1 MNRLENALQIQSQRL
16 LLNVFHIEHNL
27 LLWLEIV
34 AAVDLCPAGQAGFYN
49 QAVVKTVNIGFK
61 FIIKTFPFRSRTNK
75 AHVAFQDIPKLRQL
89 VQSGLPKNPPQMG
102 AARIILICP
111 LRPVFFCVKP
121 HGSEFHNCKWLSID
135 EIGEKLDALLN
146 DPKQFG
152 KIAQLASSILG
163 DGGGQQ
169 APPSAPEPELD
180 VDMGQLRRMMSA
192 LRGGGHDSANRHL
205 LEAMKPYLA
214 EKRRRK
220 IDRAMKLA
228 RLASLAEL
236 AAEDLEGDDHV

>member
-1 MNRLENALQIQSQRL
+1 M
-16 LLNVFHIEHNL
+16 
-27 LLWLEIV
+27 
-34 AAVDLCPAGQAGFYN
+34 
-49 QAVVKTVNIGFK
+49 
-61 FIIKTFPFRSRTNK
+61 
-75 AHVAFQDIPKLRQL
+75 
-89 VQSGLPKNPPQMG
+89 
-102 AARIILICP
+102 
-111 LRPVFFCVKP
+111 
-121 HGSEFHNCKWLSID
+121 D

-205 LEAMKPYLA
+205 REAMKPYLA

-220 IDRAMKLA
+220 SDRAMKLA

>member
-1 MNRLENALQIQSQRL
+1 M
-16 LLNVFHIEHNL
+16 
-27 LLWLEIV
+27 
-34 AAVDLCPAGQAGFYN
+34 
-49 QAVVKTVNIGFK
+49 
-61 FIIKTFPFRSRTNK
+61 
-75 AHVAFQDIPKLRQL
+75 
-89 VQSGLPKNPPQMG
+89 
-102 AARIILICP
+102 
-111 LRPVFFCVKP
+111 
-121 HGSEFHNCKWLSID
+121 D

-163 DGGGQQ
+163 
-169 APPSAPEPELD
+169 
-180 VDMGQLRRMMSA
+180 
-192 LRGGGHDSANRHL
+192 GGGHDSANRHL

>member
-1 MNRLENALQIQSQRL
+1 M
-16 LLNVFHIEHNL
+16 
-27 LLWLEIV
+27 
-34 AAVDLCPAGQAGFYN
+34 
-49 QAVVKTVNIGFK
+49 
-61 FIIKTFPFRSRTNK
+61 
-75 AHVAFQDIPKLRQL
+75 
-89 VQSGLPKNPPQMG
+89 
-102 AARIILICP
+102 
-111 LRPVFFCVKP
+111 
-121 HGSEFHNCKWLSID
+121 D

-163 DGGGQQ
+163 DGGACLPPPSPRIEDMGDGGGKQ

>member
-1 MNRLENALQIQSQRL
+1 M
-16 LLNVFHIEHNL
+16 
-27 LLWLEIV
+27 
-34 AAVDLCPAGQAGFYN
+34 
-49 QAVVKTVNIGFK
+49 
-61 FIIKTFPFRSRTNK
+61 
-75 AHVAFQDIPKLRQL
+75 
-89 VQSGLPKNPPQMG
+89 
-102 AARIILICP
+102 
-111 LRPVFFCVKP
+111 
-121 HGSEFHNCKWLSID
+121 D

-163 DGGGQQ
+163 DGGGKQ
-169 APPSAPEPELD
+169 APPSAPEPE
-180 VDMGQLRRMMSA
+180 

>member
-1 MNRLENALQIQSQRL
+1 M
-16 LLNVFHIEHNL
+16 
-27 LLWLEIV
+27 
-34 AAVDLCPAGQAGFYN
+34 
-49 QAVVKTVNIGFK
+49 
-61 FIIKTFPFRSRTNK
+61 
-75 AHVAFQDIPKLRQL
+75 
-89 VQSGLPKNPPQMG
+89 
-102 AARIILICP
+102 
-111 LRPVFFCVKP
+111 
-121 HGSEFHNCKWLSID
+121 D

-163 DGGGQQ
+163 EGGGKQ
-169 APPSAPEPELD
+169 APPSAPELD
-180 VDMGQLRRMMSA
+180 VDRGQLRRMMSA

>member
-1 MNRLENALQIQSQRL
+1 M
-16 LLNVFHIEHNL
+16 
-27 LLWLEIV
+27 
-34 AAVDLCPAGQAGFYN
+34 
-49 QAVVKTVNIGFK
+49 
-61 FIIKTFPFRSRTNK
+61 
-75 AHVAFQDIPKLRQL
+75 
-89 VQSGLPKNPPQMG
+89 
-102 AARIILICP
+102 
-111 LRPVFFCVKP
+111 
-121 HGSEFHNCKWLSID
+121 D

-163 DGGGQQ
+163 DGGDKS
-169 APPSAPEPELD
+169 APPSAPEPDLD
-180 VDMGQLRRMMSA
+180 LDMGQLRRMLSA
-192 LRGGGHDSANRHL
+192 VRGSGRDSASRHL

-236 AAEDLEGDDHV
+236 AAGEMGEDDDV

>member
-1 MNRLENALQIQSQRL
+1 M
-16 LLNVFHIEHNL
+16 
-27 LLWLEIV
+27 
-34 AAVDLCPAGQAGFYN
+34 
-49 QAVVKTVNIGFK
+49 
-61 FIIKTFPFRSRTNK
+61 
-75 AHVAFQDIPKLRQL
+75 
-89 VQSGLPKNPPQMG
+89 
-102 AARIILICP
+102 
-111 LRPVFFCVKP
+111 
-121 HGSEFHNCKWLSID
+121 D

-163 DGGGQQ
+163 DGGDKS

-180 VDMGQLRRMMSA
+180 LDMGQLRRMMSA

-236 AAEDLEGDDHV
+236 AAEDLEGDDHVYSLSGQQRPGRARAGRGLGCAIWRNGDDSPARRWRNGGKRRNAIAV

>member
-1 MNRLENALQIQSQRL
+1 M
-16 LLNVFHIEHNL
+16 
-27 LLWLEIV
+27 
-34 AAVDLCPAGQAGFYN
+34 
-49 QAVVKTVNIGFK
+49 
-61 FIIKTFPFRSRTNK
+61 
-75 AHVAFQDIPKLRQL
+75 
-89 VQSGLPKNPPQMG
+89 
-102 AARIILICP
+102 
-111 LRPVFFCVKP
+111 
-121 HGSEFHNCKWLSID
+121 D

-146 DPKQFG
+146 DPKLFG
-152 KIAQLASSILG
+152 KTAQWAATPRG
-163 DGGGQQ
+163 AGGGNH

>member
-1 MNRLENALQIQSQRL
+1 M
-16 LLNVFHIEHNL
+16 
-27 LLWLEIV
+27 
-34 AAVDLCPAGQAGFYN
+34 
-49 QAVVKTVNIGFK
+49 
-61 FIIKTFPFRSRTNK
+61 
-75 AHVAFQDIPKLRQL
+75 
-89 VQSGLPKNPPQMG
+89 
-102 AARIILICP
+102 
-111 LRPVFFCVKP
+111 
-121 HGSEFHNCKWLSID
+121 D

-163 DGGGQQ
+163 DGGGKQ

-180 VDMGQLRRMMSA
+180 VDMGQLRR
-192 LRGGGHDSANRHL
+192 GGHDSANRHL

>member
-1 MNRLENALQIQSQRL
+1 MYNRYIPNGTAYTRVLE
-16 LLNVFHIEHNL
+16 ED
-27 LLWLEIV
+27 E
-34 AAVDLCPAGQAGFYN
+34 
-49 QAVVKTVNIGFK
+49 
-61 FIIKTFPFRSRTNK
+61 
-75 AHVAFQDIPKLRQL
+75 
-89 VQSGLPKNPPQMG
+89 PP
-102 AARIILICP
+102 RP
-111 LRPVFFCVKP
+111 LRPEP
-121 HGSEFHNCKWLSID
+121 EP
-135 EIGEKLDALLN
+135 A
-146 DPKQFG
+146 
-152 KIAQLASSILG
+152 AA
-163 DGGGQQ
+163 
-169 APPSAPEPELD
+169 APSAPEPELD

>member
-1 MNRLENALQIQSQRL
+1 M
-16 LLNVFHIEHNL
+16 
-27 LLWLEIV
+27 
-34 AAVDLCPAGQAGFYN
+34 
-49 QAVVKTVNIGFK
+49 
-61 FIIKTFPFRSRTNK
+61 
-75 AHVAFQDIPKLRQL
+75 
-89 VQSGLPKNPPQMG
+89 
-102 AARIILICP
+102 
-111 LRPVFFCVKP
+111 
-121 HGSEFHNCKWLSID
+121 D

-163 DGGGQQ
+163 DGGGKQ
-169 APPSAPEPELD
+169 EPELD

>member
-1 MNRLENALQIQSQRL
+1 M
-16 LLNVFHIEHNL
+16 
-27 LLWLEIV
+27 
-34 AAVDLCPAGQAGFYN
+34 
-49 QAVVKTVNIGFK
+49 
-61 FIIKTFPFRSRTNK
+61 
-75 AHVAFQDIPKLRQL
+75 
-89 VQSGLPKNPPQMG
+89 
-102 AARIILICP
+102 
-111 LRPVFFCVKP
+111 
-121 HGSEFHNCKWLSID
+121 D

-163 DGGGQQ
+163 DGADKS

-180 VDMGQLRRMMSA
+180 LDMGQLRRMMSA

-228 RLASLAEL
+228 RLAPSAGNNKPPPGLPGGGLQQLLQKFSLADLES
-236 AAEDLEGDDHV
+236 EDLLLILVLYLMYRESGDKELLFILGGMLFL

>member
-1 MNRLENALQIQSQRL
+1 M
-16 LLNVFHIEHNL
+16 
-27 LLWLEIV
+27 
-34 AAVDLCPAGQAGFYN
+34 
-49 QAVVKTVNIGFK
+49 
-61 FIIKTFPFRSRTNK
+61 
-75 AHVAFQDIPKLRQL
+75 
-89 VQSGLPKNPPQMG
+89 
-102 AARIILICP
+102 
-111 LRPVFFCVKP
+111 
-121 HGSEFHNCKWLSID
+121 D

-163 DGGGQQ
+163 DGGGKQ

-180 VDMGQLRRMMSA
+180 VDMGQ

>member
-1 MNRLENALQIQSQRL
+1 M
-16 LLNVFHIEHNL
+16 
-27 LLWLEIV
+27 
-34 AAVDLCPAGQAGFYN
+34 
-49 QAVVKTVNIGFK
+49 
-61 FIIKTFPFRSRTNK
+61 
-75 AHVAFQDIPKLRQL
+75 
-89 VQSGLPKNPPQMG
+89 
-102 AARIILICP
+102 
-111 LRPVFFCVKP
+111 
-121 HGSEFHNCKWLSID
+121 D

-163 DGGGQQ
+163 DGGDQS
-169 APPSAPEPELD
+169 APPSAPELD
-180 VDMGQLRRMMSA
+180 LDMGQLRRMMSA
-192 LRGGGHDSANRHL
+192 LRGSGHDSANRHL